1 MKPSLGLLEVK
12 GLALAIA
19 CADVMAKAA
28 AITLLDLEKTQGA
41 GWMTI
46 PICGDV
52 ASVQCAILA
61 GAELAARQGGLVA
74 QRIIARP
81 GTGILAWDSAMSSA
95 SPPPLGSAPSPRTE
109 PLSAQETPRPPPC
122 RPPPPQ
128 ISPVATCAT
137 IRPAHGARA
146 SPIHAVC
153 MPVREVK

>member
-41 GWMTI
+41 GWMTV

-81 GTGILAWDSAMSSA
+81 GTGILARDSAMSSA
-95 SPPPLGSAPSPRTE
+95 SPPPLGSAPSPRAE
-109 PLSAQETPRPPPC
+109 PFSAQETPPATAMSSPAATDLPC
-122 RPPPPQ
+122 
-128 ISPVATCAT
+128 CNLCHD
-137 IRPAHGARA
+137 PACPRRKGEPHSRCLHA
-146 SPIHAVC
+146 SP
-153 MPVREVK
+153 

>member
-19 CADVMAKAA
+19 CADAMAKAA

-81 GTGILAWDSAMSSA
+81 GTGILARDSAMSSA
-95 SPPPLGSAPSPRTE
+95 SPRPSAARHPPAPSR
-109 PLSAQETPRPPPC
+109 SRRRRRPRPPPC

>member
-12 GLALAIA
+12 GLALTIA

-95 SPPPLGSAPSPRTE
+95 SPAPRQRAIPRTE
-109 PLSAQETPRPPPC
+109 PFSAQETPPATAMSSPAATDLPC
-122 RPPPPQ
+122 
-128 ISPVATCAT
+128 CNLCHD
-137 IRPAHGARA
+137 PACPRRKGEPHSRCLHA
-146 SPIHAVC
+146 SP
-153 MPVREVK
+153 